1 MSMQALT
8 RTAKTEKR
16 YKERFGQ
23 LWRRATAELKRSI
36 GVVDLVRRFLVW
48 SQDLRP
54 NSVRQYRAA
63 ITFGL
68 DQLAKNE
75 PHLRVEVVEALRLLD
90 SSRQHE
96 TVSTPARK
104 TKSVAPLRTSSS
116 KAKAVSD
123 RDFDRIIAAA
133 PFYRSQYTDDLVA
146 SMRANILP
154 GLRPIEWH
162 GTKITIAGDTLI
174 MIVPN
179 GKNTNERAHG
189 ETRTLIFEEIDP
201 LSRRYLI
208 EWNERVNAM
217 TFEAYE
223 TLLTRIE
230 ERMRVITRRLF
241 PRRKFH
247 PTPYSIRHAVSA
259 RLKQHYM
266 GTAKTRDERDLG
278 AAIVAAL
285 MGHAADDT
293 ASHHYGNASGKGGR
307 GYPIPNAD
315 PEEVARIRPKLAAS
329 RRKMH
334 TMVYARRPIAA
345 P

>member
-23 LWRRATAELKRSI
+23 LWRRATEELKRSI

-48 SQDLRP
+48 SRDLRP

-63 ITFGL
+63 IQFGL
-68 DQLAKNE
+68 DQLAQHE
-75 PHLRVEVVEALRLLD
+75 PHLRVEVAEALTLLD
-90 SSRQHE
+90 SSRQQE
-96 TVSTPARK
+96 PVSTPARK
-104 TKSVAPLRTSSS
+104 TKPVAPLRTSSS
-116 KAKAVSD
+116 KAKGISD
-123 RDFDRIIAAA
+123 RDFDRITAAA
-133 PFYRSQYTDDLVA
+133 PSYRSRYTDAVVA
-146 SMRANILP
+146 SMKANIIP

-162 GTKITIAGDTLI
+162 GTRITIAGDTLI

-201 LSRRYLI
+201 DSRRYLV
-208 EWNERVNAM
+208 EWAERVNAM
-217 TFEAYE
+217 TLEAYE

-230 ERMRVITRRLF
+230 ERMRVITRDKF
-241 PRRKFH
+241 PRRKSF

-259 RLKQHYM
+259 RLKRFYI
-266 GTAKTRDERDLG
+266 GNARTRGERDGG

-307 GYPIPNAD
+307 HYPIPKAD
-315 PEEVARIRPKLAAS
+315 PEEVARIRPRLAAS

-334 TMVYARRPIAA
+334 AMLDARRPVAA